1 MADFGELALV
11 VGDFHIPHRA
21 VKIPEKFQR
30 MLVPNKMQREL
41 CLLPCINYLYAP
53 TDIRVLYLDV
63 LCTGNLVTKEQ
74 YDELKGLAPNVHVV
88 RGGFDEDSSFP
99 ESKVVQIG
107 QFKIGLIHGHQI
119 VPWGDAHSLAVVQR
133 QLDVDI
139 LITGATH
146 RNEVNEYE
154 GKWFINPGSITGA
167 YSTLNAKEVA
177 PSFILLAIQGNKVV
191 TYVYELHGDQVDVSK
206 SEFSKT

>member
-1 MADFGELALV
+1 M
-11 VGDFHIPHRA
+11 
-21 VKIPEKFQR
+21 
-30 MLVPNKMQREL
+30 
-41 CLLPCINYLYAP
+41 
-53 TDIRVLYLDV
+53 
-63 LCTGNLVTKEQ
+63 TKEQ

-88 RGGFDEDSSFP
+88 RGGFDDDTSFP
-99 ESKVVQIG
+99 EYKVIQIG

-139 LITGATH
+139 LISGHTH

-167 YSTLNAKEVA
+167 YRYGHMSICAVHNVCNIVLTYIYH
-177 PSFILLAIQGNKVV
+177 PPLL
-191 TYVYELHGDQVDVSK
+191 L
-206 SEFSKT
+206 